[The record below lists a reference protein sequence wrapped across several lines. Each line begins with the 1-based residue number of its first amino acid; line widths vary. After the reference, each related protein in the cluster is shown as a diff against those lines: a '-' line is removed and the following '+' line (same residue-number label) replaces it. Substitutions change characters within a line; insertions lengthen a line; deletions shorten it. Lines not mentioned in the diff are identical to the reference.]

1 MYSKCGDGWPPFPQK
16 GLIMMRRL
24 EIILFAVLLVAL
36 NAPLF
41 VGSFSEGLIYL
52 PEKVAQG
59 QFYRLLTHPFVHIS
73 VYHLVLD
80 GAAFLILYSQLQ
92 AKSVI
97 RRMVYLLGIHAA
109 VVVGVTA
116 SLGHINAIGYC
127 GISGVAHG
135 LMAIWCMERIFS
147 IKTTSE
153 QKTEQWIAGVILLGL
168 VAKCIYEVTVG
179 HVIFESMHLGDVGVP
194 VVASH
199 LAGVVGAVGSFFL
212 LNTQWFWQSCQTLKL
227 KPSTLNT

>member
-1 MYSKCGDGWPPFPQK
+1 
-16 GLIMMRRL
+16 MMRRL
-24 EIILFAVLLVAL
+24 EIILFSGLLVVL

-41 VGSFSEGLIYL
+41 VGSFPEGLIYL

-59 QFYRLLTHPFVHIS
+59 QFYRVLTHPFVHIS
-73 VYHLVLD
+73 LYHLVLD

-92 AKSVI
+92 AKSVAK
-97 RRMVYLLGIHAA
+97 RMAYLLGIHIA
-109 VVVGVTA
+109 VIVGVTA

-135 LMAIWCMERIFS
+135 LMAVWCVERVFGT
-147 IKTTSE
+147 KTTPE
-153 QKTEQWIAGVILLGL
+153 QKTEQRIAGVVLLGL

-179 HVIFESMHLGDVGVP
+179 HVVFESMHLGDVGVP

-199 LAGVVGAVGSFFL
+199 LAGVVGAVGSFCL
-212 LNTQWFWQSCQTLKL
+212 LNIQWFRQSCRTLKL

>member
-1 MYSKCGDGWPPFPQK
+1 MKRGDGWPPSPQK
-16 GLIMMRRL
+16 GLIMMRRFVT
-24 EIILFAVLLVAL
+24 ILFAVLLAVL

-41 VGSFSEGLIYL
+41 IGSFSESLIYL

-73 VYHLVLD
+73 FYHLLLD
-80 GAAFLILYSQLQ
+80 GAAFLILYSQLE
-92 AKSVI
+92 AKSIV
-97 RRMVYLLGIHAA
+97 RRTAYLFGIHIA

-127 GISGVAHG
+127 GISGIAHG

-147 IKTTSE
+147 AKTSPQ
-153 QKTEQWIAGVILLGL
+153 QKTEQWVAGIVLLGL
-168 VAKCIYEVTVG
+168 IVKCIYEVAVG
-179 HVIFESMHLGDVGVP
+179 HVLFESMHLGDVGVP

-199 LAGVVGAVGSFFL
+199 LWGIIGAVVSFCL
-212 LNTQWFWQSCQTLKL
+212 LNTQCFWR
-227 KPSTLNT
+227 PIIH

>member
-1 MYSKCGDGWPPFPQK
+1 
-16 GLIMMRRL
+16 MRRL

-36 NAPLF
+36 NGPLF
-41 VGSFSEGLIYL
+41 VGSFSTNLIYL
-52 PEKVAQG
+52 PEKVALG

-73 VYHLVLD
+73 LYHLVLD

-92 AKSVI
+92 AKSVV
-97 RRMVYLLGIHAA
+97 RRMAYLLGIHAA

-135 LMAIWCMERIFS
+135 LMAIWCMERIFGNKNS
-147 IKTTSE
+147 PE
-153 QKTEQWIAGVILLGL
+153 QKTEQRVAGVVLLGL
-168 VAKCIYEVTVG
+168 VVKCIYEVTVG
-179 HVIFESMHLGDVGVP
+179 HVVFESMHLGDVGVP

-199 LAGVVGAVGSFFL
+199 LWGVIGAAISFYLFKL
-212 LNTQWFWQSCQTLKL
+212 TIRDASDIRINHTFQWC
-227 KPSTLNT
+227 N